1 MITPRPLLRKILSEE
16 LKQVKKKSKDTR
28 KLRGLVRETLL
39 LQESQTVKA
48 IQELIGEFTKD
59 EDGEWEDDK
68 EPDGKWTSSGTDP
81 AWYAHIRDEWD
92 EDAHGDINLRNAIL
106 DDKYGWADAYEFF
119 NAATG
124 KSVRP
129 NPRGALEFLQWMVD
143 PDPPAEEGHA
153 PDDAREPDQSRG
165 GRREERQSRRRDRR
179 EDRQE
184 RRQERRSERQG
195 RREERREDRQE
206 RREDRREERG
216 ERRDSR
222 KSARE
227 ERRERRRGRRRGD
240 DEEEYEEESAEDEEG
255 SW

>member
-16 LKQVKKKSKDTR
+16 IKQVKKKSKDTR

-39 LQESQTVKA
+39 LQESSTVKD
-48 IQELIGEFTKD
+48 IQVLIGEFP
-59 EDGEWEDDK
+59 EGER
-68 EPDGKWTSSGTDP
+68 PDGKWTSSGTDP

-92 EDAHGDINLRNAIL
+92 EDKHGDINLRNAIL
-106 DDKYGWADAYEFF
+106 DDNYGWAEAYEFF

-124 KSVRP
+124 NSVRP
-129 NPRGALEFLQWMVD
+129 NPAGALKFLQWMED

-153 PDDAREPDQSRG
+153 PDDSREPDRSRG
-165 GRREERQSRRRDRR
+165 GRREERQSRREDRR

-195 RREERREDRQE
+195 RREERREE
-206 RREDRREERG
+206 RGERREERG

-222 KSARE
+222 RSDRE
-227 ERRERRRGRRRGD
+227 ERRERRRGRRRGGD
-240 DEEEYEEESAEDEEG
+240 EEESAEDEEG